1 MTLIAL
7 IITFAKIK
15 AVEMIEDPV
24 DPNKPTFKPQ
34 PQQTATGLKYTGN
47 GFLPEDWYFFHS
59 EVWRE
64 NYVKINIFIF

>member
-1 MTLIAL
+1 
-7 IITFAKIK
+7 
-15 AVEMIEDPV
+15 MIEDPV

-59 EVWRE
+59 EVLSD
-64 NYVKINIFIF
+64 NLNILKHT